1 MTTHHTNA
9 LAKRILANSD
19 IKDKFWNEYL
29 SGIGNSTKAAWYHS
43 AGLDWRPLKAIRS
56 LTNWHYLS
64 GRDNREL
71 HAIGTEIRGTMM
83 LFSDFHPRIYRE
95 LLEIWMAKRDKDE
108 SKFNQ
113 VAKHLLRT
121 PHLFSWNL
129 LLSIEPFRVY
139 TEEERN
145 HSTGKML
152 RLNPH
157 AEARKGHSHNGHH
170 GTRRIQR
177 STDWVVSEDHEY
189 DGFLIKL
196 AGYDGSQALFDTVIY
211 FCLDDRDVM
220 DLLRETKVKVA
231 CLFENRAHGDNGD
244 GIGTSFEHIFE
255 TPEDAESLKYLFTDN
270 YDYCDSQGKLKLNEE
285 SFRLLHESAHKYEV
299 DYVIRGVNI
308 KPVVQP
314 SPRDVLGHGG
324 GFCLAI
330 RR

>member
-29 SGIGNSTKAAWYHS
+29 SEVAKNTKATWYHS
-43 AGLDWRPLKAIRS
+43 AGMDWRPLKAIRS

-71 HAIGTEIRGTMM
+71 HAVGTEIRDTMM
-83 LFSDFHPRIYRE
+83 LFSDFYPRIYGE
-95 LLEIWMAKRDKDE
+95 LLEIWTAKKEKDE
-108 SKFNQ
+108 SRFNQ
-113 VAKHLLRT
+113 VARHLLKT

-129 LLSIEPFRVY
+129 LQSIEPFRVY

-145 HSTGKML
+145 HSPGKIL
-152 RLNPH
+152 RLDPH
-157 AEARKGHSHNGHH
+157 AGGRKGHNGAH
-170 GTRRIQR
+170 GTRRMQR
-177 STDWVVSEDHEY
+177 SADWVVSEEHEH

-196 AGYDGSQALFDTVIY
+196 AWYDGSQALFDTVIY

-220 DLLRETKVKVA
+220 NLLRETKVKVV
-231 CLFENRAHGDNGD
+231 CLFENRAHGDTGD
-244 GIGTSFEHIFE
+244 GTGFEHIFE
-255 TPEDAESLKYLFTDN
+255 TSEDIASLKYLFTDN
-270 YDYCDSQGKLKLNEE
+270 YDYSDAQGKLLLNEE
-285 SFRLLHESAHKYEV
+285 RFRLLHESAHEFEV
-299 DYVIRGVNI
+299 NYVIRGVNI

-314 SPRDVLGHGG
+314 SPRDVFGHGG

-330 RR
+330 RK